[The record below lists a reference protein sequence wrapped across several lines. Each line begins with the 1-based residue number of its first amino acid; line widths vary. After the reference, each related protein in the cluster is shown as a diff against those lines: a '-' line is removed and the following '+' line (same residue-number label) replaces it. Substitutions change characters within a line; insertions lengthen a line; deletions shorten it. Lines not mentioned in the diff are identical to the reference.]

1 MKHHSETGHMKE
13 CIQHCWDCRHMCQET
28 FFNHCL
34 EIGGE
39 HVARE
44 HAILM
49 LDCIAACQ
57 LAADLMVRNSP
68 QHAATCRACAD
79 ICDACADSCEAIGG
93 KEMLAC
99 AKMCRTCADTC
110 RTMAQGS
117 HGSGQGK
124 EASGIMA

>member
-1 MKHHSETGHMKE
+1 MEYRKENRHMKE
-13 CIQHCWDCRHMCQET
+13 CIQQCWDCRQMCQQT

-34 EIGGE
+34 DIGGE

-49 LDCIAACQ
+49 ADCIAACQ
-57 LAADLMVRNSP
+57 LAADLMVRQSP
-68 QHAATCRACAD
+68 LHAVTCRACAE

-93 KEMLAC
+93 KEMKVCADMCRAC
-99 AKMCRTCADTC
+99 ADSC

-117 HGSGQGK
+117 HGSRHGK